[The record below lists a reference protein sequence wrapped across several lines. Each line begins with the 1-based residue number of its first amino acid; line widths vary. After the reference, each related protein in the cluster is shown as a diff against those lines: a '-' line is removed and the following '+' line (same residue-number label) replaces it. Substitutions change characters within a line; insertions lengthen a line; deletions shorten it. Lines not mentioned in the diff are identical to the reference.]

1 MLHTLIF
8 NLIIMKVKTLS
19 VAFALG
25 IMGAIFML
33 VVTYYPILSESVMGM
48 TKGGAL
54 RAIMEDIYPYYD
66 HATWYAP
73 LLGAA
78 YGFTD
83 AFFFGLITAW
93 LYNGCLCGCR
103 KCRDTEECYP
113 KSKVKTVAKKAV
125 TKKTSPKKKA
135 PKKTV
140 SKKRTTIRKKK

>member
-1 MLHTLIF
+1 
-8 NLIIMKVKTLS
+8 MKVKPLA

-33 VVTYYPILSESVMGM
+33 VVTYYPVLSESVMGM

-54 RAIMEDIYPYYD
+54 RAIMEDIYPFYD
-66 HATWYAP
+66 HVTWYAP

-93 LYNGCLCGCR
+93 LYNGCLCECR
-103 KCRDTEECYP
+103 KCCDTEDCCTTP
-113 KSKVKTVAKKAV
+113 KVKTVAKKAV
-125 TKKTSPKKKA
+125 IKKTAPKKTAPKKKA
-135 PKKTV
+135 PRKAAP
-140 SKKRTTIRKKK
+140 KKRTTVRKKK